1 MKTIEIKPGGR
12 HVQYDPVFLIGNPDL
27 KVFEDGVLLAPEP
40 EPAPV
45 VAPRKTLA
53 LKGKGKKK

>member
-40 EPAPV
+40 SPV